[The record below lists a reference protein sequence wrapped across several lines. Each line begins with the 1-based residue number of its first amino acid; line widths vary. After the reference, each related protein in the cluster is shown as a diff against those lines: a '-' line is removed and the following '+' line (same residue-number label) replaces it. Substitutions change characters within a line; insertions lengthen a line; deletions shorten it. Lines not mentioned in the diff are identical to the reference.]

1 MRNRYYSVLI
11 DFLLLYC
18 IGSSYV
24 PCCNLIHHETM
35 KCDIFTLA
43 VIEGSL
49 TVNVK
54 NETCRPSYFTFE
66 NVVRDARKNIFGGHI
81 NEKVILKM

>member
-1 MRNRYYSVLI
+1 
-11 DFLLLYC
+11 
-18 IGSSYV
+18 
-24 PCCNLIHHETM
+24 M